1 MTESVPILV
10 VDDELAMR
18 ESLGAWLTEDG
29 HTVTT
34 AESGDEAV
42 GIATG
47 TKFAVCFVD
56 LKMPGGM
63 NGIETM
69 REIRRLNPETAV
81 VIITAYATVDN
92 AVTAMKQGAEDYLVK
107 PFNPEE
113 ASLLTRR
120 ILENRAV
127 RKENRYLKRQLSRRY
142 ELSDILSKNPRMLE
156 IFELIRRIAD
166 LPSTVLVL
174 GESGTGK
181 ELIAGAIHQ
190 AGARRDRPFVHV
202 ACAALAETLLES
214 ELFGH
219 EKGAFT
225 GAHSMK
231 VGKFEQADGGTLFLD
246 EIGDIPP
253 KLQLDLLRV
262 LQERSFFRVG
272 GAEEIRVDVRIVAA
286 TNRDLEEEVRLGNF
300 REDLYYR
307 LNVVAIHLPPLRER
321 KEDIPLLA
329 RHFVRR
335 LAGQMG
341 MKATD
346 LEKRALDLLLAQ
358 EWPGNV
364 RELENAI
371 ERAMATCTR
380 DHLCEECFDFL
391 SRDALHSRTSLPTD
405 LTLTEMEKRL
415 IPEVLRR
422 TSGNVAEAARSL
434 GIDRSTLYDKIRKY
448 GIERPG
454 KPGSGE

>member
-1 MTESVPILV
+1 
-10 VDDELAMR
+10 
-18 ESLGAWLTEDG
+18 
-29 HTVTT
+29 
-34 AESGDEAV
+34 
-42 GIATG
+42 
-47 TKFAVCFVD
+47 VD
-56 LKMPGGM
+56 LKMPGGL

-69 REIRRLNPETAV
+69 QEIRSRSPATAV

-127 RKENRYLKRQLSRRY
+127 RKENRYLRRQLSRRY
-142 ELSDILSKNPRMLE
+142 ELTDILSKNPRMLE
-156 IFELIRRIAD
+156 IFDLIRRVAS

-181 ELIAGAIHQ
+181 ELVAGAIHQ
-190 AGARRDRPFVHV
+190 SGDRRERPFVHV

-225 GAHSMK
+225 GAHSQK
-231 VGKFEQADGGTLFLD
+231 IGKFEQADGGTLFLD

-262 LQERSFFRVG
+262 LQERTFFRVG
-272 GAEEIRVDVRIVAA
+272 GTDEIQVNVRIIAA
-286 TNRDLEEEVRLGNF
+286 TNRDLEEEVRQGRF
-300 REDLYYR
+300 REDLFYR
-307 LNVVAIHLPPLRER
+307 LNVVTIRLPPLRER
-321 KEDIPLLA
+321 REDIPLLT

-335 LAGQMG
+335 LAGQLG
-341 MKATD
+341 MKAGD
-346 LEKRALDLLLAQ
+346 IGKKALDLLMAQ
-358 EWPGNV
+358 PWPGNV

-380 DHLCEECFDFL
+380 DQLCAECFDFL
-391 SRDALHSRTSLPTD
+391 GMQGRRDAASLPAD
-405 LTLTEMEKRL
+405 LTLSEMEKRM
-415 IPEVLRR
+415 IPEVLAR
-422 TSGNVAEAARSL
+422 TGGNVAEAARSL
-434 GIDRSTLYDKIRKY
+434 GIDRSTLYDKMRRY

-454 KPGSGE
+454 KASAE

>member
-1 MTESVPILV
+1 MTDSVRILV
-10 VDDELAMR
+10 VDDEPAMR

-29 HTVTT
+29 HLVST
-34 AESGDEAV
+34 AECGADAV
-42 GIATG
+42 ELVTATDY
-47 TKFAVCFVD
+47 AVCFVD
-56 LKMPGGM
+56 LKMPGM

-69 REIRRLNPETAV
+69 REIRRRRPETAV

-120 ILENRAV
+120 ILENREV

-142 ELSDILSKNPRMLE
+142 ELKDILSKNHRMLE
-156 IFELIRRIAD
+156 IFELIRRIAN
-166 LPSTVLVL
+166 LPSTVLIL

-181 ELIAGAIHQ
+181 ELVAGAIHQ
-190 AGARRDRPFVHV
+190 TGDRKDRPFVHV

-219 EKGAFT
+219 EKGSFT
-225 GAHSMK
+225 GAVTQK
-231 VGKFEQADGGTLFLD
+231 IGKFEQADGGTLFLD

-272 GAEEIRVDVRIVAA
+272 GTDEIRVDVRIIAA
-286 TNRDLEEEVRLGNF
+286 TNRDLEEEVRSGNF
-300 REDLYYR
+300 REDLFYR
-307 LNVVAIHLPPLRER
+307 LNVVTIPLPPLRER
-321 KEDIPLLA
+321 KEDIPILA

-341 MKATD
+341 VKATD
-346 LEKRALDLLLAQ
+346 IAEKALDLLIDWD
-358 EWPGNV
+358 WPGNI

-371 ERAMATCTR
+371 ERALATCTR
-380 DHLCEECFDFL
+380 DSLCVECFDFL
-391 SRDALHSRTSLPTD
+391 KRDALSRSTLPTD
-405 LTLTEMEKRL
+405 LSFSELEKRM
-415 IPEVLRR
+415 IPAVLER
-422 TSGNVAEAARSL
+422 TRGNVAEAARSL
-434 GIDRSTLYDKIRKY
+434 GIDRSTLYEKMRKY
-448 GIERPG
+448 GIERPRKAG
-454 KPGSGE
+454 KDE